1 LTSEELASVIGG
13 ELLGEQDVELVRPAG
28 FEEAGPDE
36 LTFYEG
42 DDAEKLSRSHA
53 GCIITGLHPD
63 DFSACSLILVSQV
76 RQAWVKAL
84 QLFPAPAEEQAI
96 NLVYVSASAL
106 VDPSAILLPFTY
118 IGPEVHIGPGCVIGP
133 NVTIHTRTEI
143 GARVKIGASS
153 VIGSPGFGYIKN
165 PDGSYRHI
173 PHLGMVVIED
183 DVEIA
188 AGVCIDR
195 GTVGQTRIGAG
206 SKIDN
211 LVHIAHNV
219 QIGKN
224 CIITGQCGI
233 AGSSVLEDNVTLAGQ
248 VGIKDH
254 VRIGEGAVVLAK
266 SAVFKDIEPGAV
278 VSGVPARPHRL
289 TLRAQARFFKDAP
302 SKDH

>member
-1 LTSEELASVIGG
+1 MTSEELASVIGG
-13 ELLGEQDVELVRPAG
+13 ELLGEKGVELVRPAG

-53 GCIITGLHPD
+53 GCIITGLHPE
-63 DFSACSLILVSQV
+63 DFSAHSLILVHEV
-76 RQAWVKAL
+76 RPAWAKAL
-84 QLFPAPAEEQAI
+84 QLFPAPAEEQAS
-96 NLVYVSASAL
+96 NLVYVSASAS
-106 VDPSAILLPFTY
+106 VEHSTILLPFTY
-118 IGPEVHIGPGCVIGP
+118 IGAEVHIGPDCVIGP
-133 NVTIHTRTEI
+133 NVTIHARSRV
-143 GARVKIGASS
+143 GAHVKIGAGS

-165 PDGSYRHI
+165 PDGSYHHI
-173 PHLGMVVIED
+173 PHLGRVVIED

-195 GTVGQTRIGAG
+195 GTVGQTRIGEG
-206 SKIDN
+206 TKIDN

-219 QIGKN
+219 QVGKN

-254 VRIGEGAVVLAK
+254 VRIGEGAIVLAK
-266 SAVFKDIEPGAV
+266 SAVFKDIEPGTV

-289 TLRAQARFFKDAP
+289 TLRAQARIFKDVS

>member
-1 LTSEELASVIGG
+1 LTSEELANVIGG
-13 ELLGEQDVELVRPAG
+13 ELLGKREVELVRPAG

-42 DDAEKLSRSHA
+42 ADAEALSRSHA
-53 GCIITGLHPD
+53 GCIITGLHPEH
-63 DFSACSLILVSQV
+63 FSARSLILISQV
-76 RQAWVKAL
+76 RLAWVKAL
-84 QLFPAPAEEQAI
+84 QLFPAPAEEEAL
-96 NLVYVSASAL
+96 NLLHVSASAL

-118 IGPEVHIGPGCVIGP
+118 VGPEVHIGPGCVIGP
-133 NVTIHTRTEI
+133 NVTIHARSMI
-143 GARVKIGASS
+143 GSHVKIAASS

-165 PDGSYRHI
+165 PDGSHHHI
-173 PHLGMVVIED
+173 PHLGRVVIED
-183 DVEIA
+183 NVEIA

-195 GTVGQTRIGAG
+195 GTVGQTLIGEG

-254 VRIGEGAVVLAK
+254 VHIGEGAVVLAK

-289 TLRAQARFFKDAP
+289 TLRAQARFLKNAS